1 MIASFQIL
9 RRSFQSADVTIVT
22 FIQSS
27 HPRFSLYK
35 GEKPVKPAVKL
46 GKPTHTSKFT
56 TLTSKSISS
65 TSSTSTIAT
74 LPSPGLTTEPEITLN
89 CLIHSEPI
97 DYIFRVI
104 VRNNTTIDVFR
115 KLIKEKNE
123 PEFNEI
129 ATRLLKLWKVDVH
142 FDSDNLGNP
151 DVNIATVLNGNKFF
165 SRYRVG
171 NVFPEQPPEDHVHII
186 IELPTIIEERIIE
199 IMKWALEV
207 FIARDEMYKN
217 TLAMLIQEQT
227 NTIQM
232 LIQEQKNTIQ
242 TLIQEQK
249 NTIQTLIQDQNNTIP
264 TPIQEIRQLTNTKAL
279 EKQAKK
285 PIISLSSM
293 GQSELIELRDI
304 FQLSII
310 ALDVN
315 DFNIHMT
322 VNEDIQPFSWD
333 ERNENHSDFYDTK
346 SKKSLLSLKS
356 EVLPFEISGTT
367 DLSVQDFDVPQAI
380 GQLLTANIYS
390 QEVVLW
396 CSKLAYELQ
405 FPLLR
410 MHLETI
416 HYLPEATFVIIRKLG
431 GESHRLE
438 LFLNRS
444 KVPIEFEDEVVN
456 MDLYDVM
463 T

>member
-1 MIASFQIL
+1 M
-9 RRSFQSADVTIVT
+9 ADCVTIVT

-151 DVNIATVLNGNKFF
+151 DVNIATVLN
-165 SRYRVG
+165 
-171 NVFPEQPPEDHVHII
+171 
-186 IELPTIIEERIIE
+186 EERIIE

-390 QEVVLW
+390 QEVVFIVLTNLNEEW
-396 CSKLAYELQ
+396 IFFWLKNQDDRFKIMVLKIGLRTAISIIENAFRNY
-405 FPLLR
+405 PL
-410 MHLETI
+410 
-416 HYLPEATFVIIRKLG
+416 
-431 GESHRLE
+431 S
-438 LFLNRS
+438 S
-444 KVPIEFEDEVVN
+444 
-456 MDLYDVM
+456 
-463 T
+463 